1 MSDKAQRLFIILSAF
16 FLGNALIAEF
26 IGVKIFSLE
35 RTFGSEPSPFYLFG
49 EGPLSLSL
57 SAGVL
62 LWPWVFIAT
71 DIINEYFGLRAVRFL
86 SWLAVGVI
94 GYAFLMVGISILLPP
109 ADFWIWRTTSTG
121 RLYMPD
127 AFNAVFGQSLWIVVG
142 SLTAFLIG
150 QLVDVISFHWLRR
163 LTGGR
168 WLAVRATGSTLISQ
182 LVDSFVVLYIAFYW
196 GAGWSF
202 SQVTVIALLNYAYK
216 GSVALLLTPLL
227 YGVHWIID
235 RYLGA
240 EQAHYMIE
248 RAAAESA
255 AWGRLRDR
263 QQAS

>member
-1 MSDKAQRLFIILSAF
+1 MSGKVERLFVLLAAF
-16 FLGNALIAEF
+16 FLANALIAEF

-35 RTFGSEPSPFYLFG
+35 KVFGQVPVSLFILG

-86 SWLAVGVI
+86 SWIAVGVI
-94 GYAFLMVGISILLPP
+94 GYAFLMVGIAILLPP
-109 ADFWIWRTTSTG
+109 ADFWIWREMPSG
-121 RLYMPD
+121 KLYMPE

-150 QLVDVISFHWLRR
+150 QLVDVVSFHWLRR

-168 WLAVRATGSTLISQ
+168 WLAIRATGSTLISQ
-182 LVDSFVVLYIAFYW
+182 LIDSFVVLYIAFYW
-196 GAGWSF
+196 GAGWSLA
-202 SQVTVIALLNYAYK
+202 QVTVIAFLNYTYK
-216 GSVALLLTPLL
+216 AVAAVALTPVL
-227 YGVHWIID
+227 YGIHWIID

-240 EQAHYMIE
+240 AQAQYLIQ
-248 RAAAESA
+248 RAAAQSTV
-255 AWGRLRDR
+255 WGKLRV
-263 QQAS
+263 